1 MEDEDAIQEKR
12 GNVDRCKINQYAVD
26 AKGPHLL
33 PVKSLSGA
41 DKECVP
47 GAGLNGLPHHRVCG
61 LRGRH
66 CGVFCRDGLGLVQ
79 QIIVLRDAILYECFQ
94 ISQ

>member
-1 MEDEDAIQEKR
+1 MEEEDAVQEKR
-12 GNVDRCKINQYAVD
+12 GNVGRCKINQYAVD

-47 GAGLNGLPHHRVCG
+47 GAGLNGYNKG
-61 LRGRH
+61 
-66 CGVFCRDGLGLVQ
+66 
-79 QIIVLRDAILYECFQ
+79 
-94 ISQ
+94 